1 MKTLSTTSS
10 SFVAIPVTP
19 RPPRFCWRYTSS
31 GSVDV
36 NSKAFAMKNLLDTP
50 LSFEQLQQ
58 GTTFSSDALP
68 SVSEGYALHLVGFT
82 LQNKAYTQAKLKVEG
97 VTNYQVFVDGK
108 KQGGMELTLEP
119 STHPIVI
126 KYLSEAG
133 KNESLKVSVETEKDG
148 IVTLREDGKRNYT
161 LGDVL
166 HGTRFSGISL
176 SPNGKYLMTSYRT
189 TQVGGRS
196 SGYTT
201 IKEFWK
207 SALVH
212 TIKVFIFIF
221 IVSLVLNLV
230 FELGG
235 AATLEKFASNNS
247 VFAIMLTGLVGL
259 IPNCAASVMI
269 TQLYLKSVISAGTM
283 MAGLLVS
290 AGVGVL
296 VLFRTNHPMKQNV
309 KIVSLLYAM
318 GVVAGFMIDL
328 VGITFV

>member
-1 MKTLSTTSS
+1 MIHTLEHIFVHALEDNINLIPFLFATYCIMEYMELFMSEKSEGAVRYSGKMGPLLGGIIGIIPQCGFSASAASFFSGGVITLGTMIAIFLSTSDEMLPILISAAVPASTIGKILVVKALIAIFCG
-10 SFVAIPVTP
+10 FVIDFILRIFKNSYVKSKHIHDL
-19 RPPRFCWRYTSS
+19 CEQDHCHCEEQH
-31 GSVDV
+31 SV
-36 NSKAFAMKNLLDTP
+36 
-50 LSFEQLQQ
+50 
-58 GTTFSSDALP
+58 
-68 SVSEGYALHLVGFT
+68 
-82 LQNKAYTQAKLKVEG
+82 
-97 VTNYQVFVDGK
+97 
-108 KQGGMELTLEP
+108 
-119 STHPIVI
+119 
-126 KYLSEAG
+126 
-133 KNESLKVSVETEKDG
+133 
-148 IVTLREDGKRNYT
+148 
-161 LGDVL
+161 
-166 HGTRFSGISL
+166 
-176 SPNGKYLMTSYRT
+176 
-189 TQVGGRS
+189 
-196 SGYTT
+196 
-201 IKEFWK
+201 WK